1 MRVSD
6 FDFDLA
12 NRFIAQ
18 HPASPRGAAKLLCV
32 KCGGGADGKFQD
44 FGISDLPGLLRQGD
58 VIIVNDTRVIPV
70 RLNGKRPTGA
80 KVQVTLLK
88 PGSDKDG
95 DGNWRA
101 LAKPA
106 RKLSPGDRLTF
117 APDFTA
123 LVRARGDGGEV
134 TLAFGLKDEELTA
147 ALDKYG
153 TMPLP
158 PYIKRDP
165 ENRPGD
171 DKADRDDY
179 QTVFATRPGAVAAPT
194 AGLHFTPGLL
204 DAVRAAGAAVHK
216 LTLHVGAG
224 TFLPVKVE
232 NTRDHKM
239 HAEWGEITAA
249 TADAV
254 NAAKAGG
261 GRVIAVGS
269 TSLRLLEA
277 AADANGQVRPF
288 SGETDIFIT
297 PGYRFRA
304 ADILLT
310 NFHLPRSTLFMLVA
324 AFSGLDTMK
333 AAYGHAKAAG
343 YRFYSYGDACWLER
357 SDPQEARTG
366 EARTGT

>member
-6 FDFDLA
+6 FDFDLP

-18 HPASPRGAAKLLCV
+18 HPASPREAAKMLAV
-32 KCGGGADGKFQD
+32 DADGKFRD

-70 RLNGKRPTGA
+70 RLNGLKQTGTR
-80 KVQVTLLK
+80 VQVTLLK
-88 PGSDKDG
+88 PARNGDG
-95 DGNWRA
+95 DGAWHG
-101 LAKPA
+101 LARPA
-106 RKLSPGDRLTF
+106 RKLNPGDRLIF
-117 APDFTA
+117 APDFA
-123 LVRARGDGGEV
+123 AEVGARGDGGEV
-134 TLAFGLKDEELTA
+134 TLVFAESEEELTA

-153 TMPLP
+153 IMPLP

-165 ENRPGD
+165 NDPSGD
-171 DKADRDDY
+171 DKADREDY
-179 QTVFATRPGAVAAPT
+179 QTVFAEKPGAVAAPT
-194 AGLHFTPGLL
+194 AGLHFTPELL
-204 DAVRAAGAAVHK
+204 NAVEAAGAAVHR

-232 NTRDHKM
+232 DTRDHKM
-239 HAEWGEITAA
+239 HAERGEILSP

-254 NAAKAGG
+254 NAAKADGR
-261 GRVIAVGS
+261 RVIAVGS

-277 AADANGQVRPF
+277 AVDANGDGRVRPF

-297 PGYRFRA
+297 PGTRFRA
-304 ADILLT
+304 VDVLLT

-333 AAYGHAKAAG
+333 AAYEHAKATG
-343 YRFYSYGDACWLER
+343 YRFYSYGDACWLESNHDR
-357 SDPQEARTG
+357 A
-366 EARTGT
+366 

>member
-6 FDFDLA
+6 FDFDLPS
-12 NRFIAQ
+12 RFIAQ
-18 HPASPRGAAKLLCV
+18 HPAQPREAAKLLCV
-32 KCGGGADGKFQD
+32 DADGEFRD
-44 FGISDLPGLLRQGD
+44 SGISDLPGLLGQGD

-70 RLNGKRPTGA
+70 RLNGRKETGA
-80 KVQVTLLK
+80 RVQVTLLK
-88 PGSDKDG
+88 PGSGKDG
-95 DGNWRA
+95 DGNWQA

-106 RKLSPGDRLTF
+106 RKLNPGDRLTF
-117 APDFTA
+117 AADFAA
-123 LVRARGDGGEV
+123 LVRSRGDGGEV
-134 TLAFGLKDEELTA
+134 TLAFAETGEALTA

-153 TMPLP
+153 IMPLP

-165 ENRPGD
+165 SSQPGD

-179 QTVFATRPGAVAAPT
+179 QTVFAKKPGAVAAPT

-204 DAVRAAGAAVHK
+204 DAVEAAGAAVHR

-224 TFLPVKVE
+224 TFLPVKAE
-232 NTRDHKM
+232 KTRDHKM

-249 TADAV
+249 ACDAV
-254 NAAKAGG
+254 NAARAQGR
-261 GRVIAVGS
+261 RVIAVGS

-277 AADANGQVRPF
+277 AADADANGNWRVRPF

-297 PGYRFRA
+297 PGYKFRVV
-304 ADILLT
+304 DVVLT

-333 AAYGHAKAAG
+333 AAYEHAKAAG
-343 YRFYSYGDACWLER
+343 YRFYSYGDACWLEKQ
-357 SDPQEARTG
+357 S
-366 EARTGT
+366 

>member
-6 FDFDLA
+6 FDFDLP

-18 HPASPRGAAKLLCV
+18 HPASPREAAKMLAV
-32 KCGGGADGKFQD
+32 FADGKFRD
-44 FGISDLPGLLRQGD
+44 LGISDLPGLLRQGD

-70 RLNGKRPTGA
+70 RLNGHKETGA
-80 KVQVTLLK
+80 RVQVTLLK
-88 PGSDKDG
+88 PAKARGTNEDG
-95 DGNWRA
+95 TWQG
-101 LAKPA
+101 LARPA
-106 RKLSPGDRLTF
+106 RKLNPGDRLIF
-117 APDFTA
+117 APDFA
-123 LVRARGDGGEV
+123 AEVRARGDGGEV
-134 TLAFGLKDEELTA
+134 TLAFGLAGEELTA

-153 TMPLP
+153 IMPLP

-165 ENRPGD
+165 NNGPGD
-171 DKADRDDY
+171 DKADREDY

-194 AGLHFTPGLL
+194 AGLHFTPELL
-204 DAVRAAGAAVHK
+204 HEIDSAGAAVHP
-216 LTLHVGAG
+216 LTLHVGGG

-232 NTRDHKM
+232 DTRDHEM
-239 HAEWGEITAA
+239 HAEWGEIHRPTAN
-249 TADAV
+249 AV
-254 NAAKAGG
+254 NAAREEG

-277 AADANGQVRPF
+277 AVDADGRVRPF

-297 PGYRFRA
+297 PGFRFRA
-304 ADILLT
+304 VDVMLT

-333 AAYGHAKAAG
+333 AAYGHAKATG

-357 SDPQEARTG
+357 SNPS
-366 EARTGT
+366 

>member
-6 FDFDLA
+6 FDFDLP

-18 HPASPRGAAKLLCV
+18 HPASPREAAKMLAV
-32 KCGGGADGKFQD
+32 DADGKFRD

-58 VIIVNDTRVIPV
+58 VIVVNDTRVIPV
-70 RLNGKRPTGA
+70 RLNGHKETGTR
-80 KVQVTLLK
+80 VQVTLLK
-88 PGSDKDG
+88 PAG
-95 DGNWRA
+95 DGGGDGAWQG

-106 RKLSPGDRLTF
+106 RKLNPGDRLIF
-117 APDFTA
+117 AADFTA
-123 LVRARGDGGEV
+123 EVRARGDGGEV
-134 TLAFGLKDEELTA
+134 TLAFTESEAEMTA

-165 ENRPGD
+165 SSRPGD
-171 DKADRDDY
+171 DKADREDY
-179 QTVFATRPGAVAAPT
+179 QTVFAEKPGAVAAPT
-194 AGLHFTPGLL
+194 AGLHFTPELL
-204 DAVRAAGAAVHK
+204 NAVEAVGAAVHR

-224 TFLPVKVE
+224 TFLPVKAE

-239 HAEWGEITAA
+239 HAEWGEILSP

-254 NAAKAGG
+254 NAARAAKAGG

-277 AADANGQVRPF
+277 AADANGRVRPF

-297 PGYRFRA
+297 PGTRFRVV
-304 ADILLT
+304 DVLLT

-333 AAYGHAKAAG
+333 AAYEHAKATG

-357 SDPQEARTG
+357 QP
-366 EARTGT
+366 

>member
-1 MRVSD
+1 MLTVD
-6 FDFDLA
+6 
-12 NRFIAQ
+12 
-18 HPASPRGAAKLLCV
+18 
-32 KCGGGADGKFQD
+32 ADGKFRD

-70 RLNGKRPTGA
+70 RLNGLKETGA
-80 KVQVTLLK
+80 RVQVTLLK
-88 PGSDKDG
+88 PARDANG
-95 DGNWRA
+95 DGAWHG
-101 LAKPA
+101 LARPA
-106 RKLSPGDRLTF
+106 RKLIPGDRLIF

-123 LVRARGDGGEV
+123 EVRARGDGGEV
-134 TLAFGLKDEELTA
+134 TLAFGLAEAGLTA

-153 TMPLP
+153 IMPLP

-165 ENRPGD
+165 SNRPGD
-171 DKADRDDY
+171 DKADREDY

-194 AGLHFTPGLL
+194 AGLHFTPELL
-204 DAVRAAGAAVHK
+204 NAVEAVGAAVHR

-224 TFLPVKVE
+224 TFLPVKAE

-239 HAEWGEITAA
+239 HAEWGEILSP

-277 AADANGQVRPF
+277 AADANGRVRPF

-297 PGYRFRA
+297 PGNRFRVV
-304 ADILLT
+304 DVLLT

-333 AAYGHAKAAG
+333 AAYEHAKATG

-357 SDPQEARTG
+357 VEPS
-366 EARTGT
+366 